1 MAFPLSSRVKITGLG
16 RETMGIRRWAS
27 NQVVWTRAK
36 FLWSFLICV
45 FLTACLLVVGCAPR
59 KSKTLID
66 RVYELDPFG
75 RLFVHPDLQK
85 APPKTIAVLPF
96 KSLVGEGRIEGSE
109 QLLAMLWHKK
119 KISPVTLAS
128 QMRITFFGQLSQ
140 RRFRLI
146 HPDEVDQMLAIH
158 NISGFDQVKATP
170 VLELGKFLGV
180 DAVIF
185 GYVKNFDYYYGFL
198 YTQLAVGLRLEM
210 YSTRTG
216 ELLWRF
222 NDTRRDHTVR
232 VALDPISLAV
242 GLFQAAFSLRGINM
256 TRQMDEIC
264 REAVATIPPVDSLK
278 KLKIKTNRGGL
289 TQAQQ
294 NNAFSTANK
303 PFSRYT

>member
-1 MAFPLSSRVKITGLG
+1 MPGGIIIDVFDHFLHGRWRNEAGLIEKKALAHEPQGHEQESCDKTSRQRIPYPWF
-16 RETMGIRRWAS
+16 M
-27 NQVVWTRAK
+27 
-36 FLWSFLICV
+36 LICLIAAV
-45 FLTACLLVVGCAPR
+45 TIFTAGCAPR

-75 RLFVHPDLQK
+75 RLFVHPDLNK
-85 APPKTIAVLPF
+85 CPPRTIAVMPF
-96 KSLVGEGRIEGSE
+96 KSLVGEGRIEGS
-109 QLLAMLWHKK
+109 QRLLATLWHKK
-119 KISPVTLAS
+119 RITPETLAA

-140 RRFRLI
+140 RRFRLL
-146 HPDEVDQMLAIH
+146 HPDEVDDILARHGIV
-158 NISGFDQVKATP
+158 GFEQARGTSVK
-170 VLELGKFLGV
+170 ELGRLLGV

-198 YTQLAVGLRLEM
+198 YTQLAVGLKLEM
-210 YSTRTG
+210 YSTTNG

-264 REAVATIPPVDSLK
+264 REAVATIPPVEASVNS
-278 KLKIKTNRGGL
+278 NRG
-289 TQAQQ
+289 
-294 NNAFSTANK
+294 NM
-303 PFSRYT
+303 